1 MQTLQ
6 VRQTLTCAG
15 GYSQEREMDDFHR
28 LLDMLKEETGFGL
41 STKATMP
48 HTCPSPVGVPVRNPA
63 LFVEAQICF
72 SL

>member
-1 MQTLQ
+1 
-6 VRQTLTCAG
+6 
-15 GYSQEREMDDFHR
+15 MDDFHR

-63 LFVEAQICF
+63 LFVEARICF